1 MYKYYPKTS
10 NRYWIA
16 DHYTNGHAPQKTT
29 ILKWIRNHVNLNVGQ
44 KVTGQKFMDEK
55 SQFVIWRKK
64 IFDFFKVKFQLYFK
78 TCIRN
83 IALQSQGRTRRAPPL
98 KLEKIWFF
106 GVKSW
111 FFTRN
116 TANIFAPPFAIGKDM
131 IFWRKIVIFH
141 TKYPKNV
148 RASLRSAQFL
158 LNAPPP
164 ITWNPGSTPESS
176 RTSVSRNSNYISVL
190 KSFTI

>member
-1 MYKYYPKTS
+1 MTNFDIMSSKLYIYIVWKKGVPIQLYKVCWNNCSVERRRVYILFNDSFKRYLIHVVINWACPKAQRVKLVSLCCRPLNIVFKMNKYYPKTS

-98 KLEKIWFF
+98 KLE
-106 GVKSW
+106 
-111 FFTRN
+111 
-116 TANIFAPPFAIGKDM
+116 
-131 IFWRKIVIFH
+131 
-141 TKYPKNV
+141 
-148 RASLRSAQFL
+148 
-158 LNAPPP
+158 
-164 ITWNPGSTPESS
+164 
-176 RTSVSRNSNYISVL
+176 
-190 KSFTI
+190 